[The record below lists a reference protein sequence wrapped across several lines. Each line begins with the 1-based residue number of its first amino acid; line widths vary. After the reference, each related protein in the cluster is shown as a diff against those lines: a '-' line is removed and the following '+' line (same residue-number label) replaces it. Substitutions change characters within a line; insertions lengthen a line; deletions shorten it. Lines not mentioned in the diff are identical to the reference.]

1 MASLDR
7 LQHIFY
13 ENGLPPVV
21 EINLEKIYQ
30 SPFCVTKYFEIFR
43 NVRNLS
49 ALNIS
54 GGVTDPQHV
63 LAYIISGKEI
73 TVLNELVEVEQE
85 YLQYFA
91 DTVFKRYPA
100 ITTVN
105 FNCIKSNIL
114 NLQYPWRR
122 WRTSQDIAIK
132 LSQHFEAYHAQ
143 LGKQTQKHIRYYINR
158 LQREF
163 NDFTFNVA
171 ATHETDPVIISRI
184 IEMNRLRMK
193 AKNINSGFDN
203 AFEARIIEFC
213 RQYGLV
219 STISI
224 NGKIV
229 AGAICYEV
237 GDQAYLEAISHD
249 PDFNKYN
256 AGQVCLYLTV
266 KHMIESGKDTFH
278 MLWGENEYKYRFLGV
293 KQELYFI
300 SIYRSYSSKLLSI
313 PRVAK
318 HVCSYIFK
326 QLDYLTKKYIFNRF
340 WKR

>member
-1 MASLDR
+1 
-7 LQHIFY
+7 
-13 ENGLPPVV
+13 
-21 EINLEKIYQ
+21 
-30 SPFCVTKYFEIFR
+30 
-43 NVRNLS
+43 
-49 ALNIS
+49 
-54 GGVTDPQHV
+54 
-63 LAYIISGKEI
+63 
-73 TVLNELVEVEQE
+73 
-85 YLQYFA
+85 
-91 DTVFKRYPA
+91 
-100 ITTVN
+100 
-105 FNCIKSNIL
+105 
-114 NLQYPWRR
+114 
-122 WRTSQDIAIK
+122 
-132 LSQHFEAYHAQ
+132 
-143 LGKQTQKHIRYYINR
+143 
-158 LQREF
+158 
-163 NDFTFNVA
+163 
-171 ATHETDPVIISRI
+171 
-184 IEMNRLRMK
+184 MK